1 MRLLCGQKVSANSI
15 DKPTSVHFTSRQ
27 CHPLDAIVS
36 EPSRP
41 ILCFA
46 GSLESIGWA
55 RCGACVKRTGA
66 RIKPTGT
73 DQRFVATVG
82 LEPTTVS
89 RRRAY
94 IVGCRVDSFP
104 RAANWLFQLAAYPK
118 MAFNSRNSC
127 NPASPHSRPLPDC
140 L

>member
-1 MRLLCGQKVSANSI
+1 MNQEQASTRVISLKVRLVRQVALLGAPLLLLSSVIWPGFPGDQGTLSV

-27 CHPLDAIVS
+27 CHHLDAIVS

-41 ILCFA
+41 ILRFA

-66 RIKPTGT
+66 RPKPTGT

-82 LEPTTVS
+82 LETT
-89 RRRAY
+89 
-94 IVGCRVDSFP
+94 
-104 RAANWLFQLAAYPK
+104 Q
-118 MAFNSRNSC
+118 
-127 NPASPHSRPLPDC
+127 
-140 L
+140 